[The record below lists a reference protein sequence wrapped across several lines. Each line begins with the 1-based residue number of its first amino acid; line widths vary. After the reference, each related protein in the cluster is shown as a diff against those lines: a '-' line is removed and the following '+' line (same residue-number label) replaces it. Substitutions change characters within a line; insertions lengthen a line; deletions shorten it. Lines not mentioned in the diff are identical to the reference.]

1 MEQATFTLPEGIA
14 AQPVAAPAA
23 DPEAMDPGA
32 VDMWVAEATRAHLTH
47 FLTLHDLAPLDVL
60 VGAIRSTCMRGLGVW
75 MHPQTEP
82 HQRPATHLYEISLF
96 GVTGCGFSLEQ
107 AASSWRI
114 AARSLTDPGI
124 ET

>member
-1 MEQATFTLPEGIA
+1 MEQATFTLPECSA
-14 AQPVAAPAA
+14 PPPPAAPAV
-23 DPEAMDPGA
+23 DPDAMDPGA
-32 VDMWVAEATRAHLTH
+32 VDQWVAETARAYLTH

-82 HQRPATHLYEISLF
+82 HQRPGTHLYEISLF
-96 GVTGCGFSLEQ
+96 GVTGCGFSLNE

-114 AARSLTDPGI
+114 AARRITDPGV
-124 ET
+124 EA